1 MVTFITVNL
10 ISDFQKSQH
19 PSSKPGA
26 KFLPIGR
33 GQYVYVEWKSKW
45 MKESY
50 SKMSEETP
58 PNLNLWWFCINL
70 EFIYEGFTCT
80 VVGWVMFS
88 LKREKFSSIK
98 KFLQYEACGVH
109 ACSSCSVV
117 FDSFATPWTVA
128 FHGIPLFMEFSR
140 RECWSGLPFSP
151 PRDLPTQGS
160 NQHLLHC

>member
-1 MVTFITVNL
+1 MVTLITVNL
-10 ISDFQKSQH
+10 ISAFQKSQN
-19 PSSKPGA
+19 PSLKPGA

-45 MKESY
+45 TKESY
-50 SKMSEETP
+50 SKMSVVETP

-98 KFLQYEACGVH
+98 NSLSIKHVVCVH
-109 ACSSCSVV
+109 AQ
-117 FDSFATPWTVA
+117 VA
-128 FHGIPLFMEFSR
+128 QL
-140 RECWSGLPFSP
+140 CL
-151 PRDLPTQGS
+151 T
-160 NQHLLHC
+160 LLQPHEL